1 MIHIT
6 ITNTPSTQTVE
17 IIGHSDKGKE
27 PCARVTSAFEMLACL
42 LYKDRDQL
50 EQGDGY
56 SFLITNKTK
65 ENANQLTMGQ
75 AYFNQLQVHYQR
87 TMKVENREV
96 ENGEN
101 DKEG

>member
-6 ITNTPSTQTVE
+6 ITNTATTQTVE

-27 PCARVTSAFEMLACL
+27 PCARVTSAFEMLANL

-50 EQGDGY
+50 GQGDGY
-56 SFLITNKTK
+56 SFLVTNKTK
-65 ENANQLTMGQ
+65 ENVDQLTMAQ
-75 AYFNQLQVHYQR
+75 AYFNQLQVHYQK

-96 ENGEN
+96 
-101 DKEG
+101 